1 MPHRR
6 RLNHAFI
13 LAIARARF
21 REGFAELSIDDSLGE
36 QIR

>member
-1 MPHRR
+1 VRHTVRR
-6 RLNHAFI
+6 EYW
-13 LAIARARF
+13 IARL

>member
-1 MPHRR
+1 VETQ
-6 RLNHAFI
+6 RLFGNGSDYWI
-13 LAIARARF
+13 ARF

>member
-1 MPHRR
+1 MHVIIDSREYW
-6 RLNHAFI
+6 I
-13 LAIARARF
+13 ARF